1 MKHLLFDTLISIAC
15 LLLAARFAKIL
26 DTQDIDLGD
35 IPANFFPIYST
46 LSMRTANDNQL
57 MAQLPH
63 LCTVSILRKGLMLKD
78 YRSGK
83 LLHLYLFV
91 ILIGNS
97 WDIETNPGPDSRS
110 DDSLYLCGLCDVSV
124 GWEDR
129 GICCD
134 TCNVWYHIDCQ
145 GMSTTMYGVYNR
157 TLNKCMAWE
166 CVRCGM
172 PNFSTSLFDTSAF
185 LDVSN
190 RFETLST
197 LSEPDSP
204 IPDNIAPPPQAAS
217 SPIVQKEAKSK
228 TKKAVLNHP
237 LRILIMNCQS
247 INNKRAELHTVCIL
261 LLTRQN
267 QTSSWGMSHG

>member
-1 MKHLLFDTLISIAC
+1 MKHLLFDILISICC
-15 LLLAARFAKIL
+15 LPLAARFAKIL
-26 DTQDIDLGD
+26 DTQDIELDD
-35 IPANFFPIYST
+35 IPANFFPVYST

-63 LCTVSILRKGLMLKD
+63 LCTVTILRKGLWLKD

-91 ILIGNS
+91 ILISNS
-97 WDIETNPGPDSRS
+97 WDIETTPGLDSRS
-110 DDSLYLCGLCDVSV
+110 DDSLYLCGLCEASV

-134 TCNVWYHIDCQ
+134 TCNVWCHIDCQ
-145 GMSTTMYGVYNR
+145 GMSTTMYGVHDR
-157 TLNKCMAWE
+157 TLNKSLAWE

-172 PNFSTSLFDTSAF
+172 PNFSTSLFDTSAS

-204 IPDNIAPPPQAAS
+204 IPDNIGPQS
-217 SPIVQKEAKSK
+217 SFFAHS
-228 TKKAVLNHP
+228 
-237 LRILIMNCQS
+237 
-247 INNKRAELHTVCIL
+247 AE
-261 LLTRQN
+261 R
-267 QTSSWGMSHG
+267 S

>member
-1 MKHLLFDTLISIAC
+1 MKHLLLDFLIPIAC

-26 DTQDIDLGD
+26 DTQDIDLDD
-35 IPANFFPIYST
+35 IPANFFPVYST

-63 LCTVSILRKGLMLKD
+63 LCTVSILRKGLRLKY

-110 DDSLYLCGLCDVSV
+110 NDSLYLCGLCDV

-134 TCNVWYHIDCQ
+134 TCNGWYLIDCQ
-145 GMSTTMYGVYNR
+145 GMLTTMYGVYNR
-157 TLNKCMAWE
+157 TLNKSMSWE

-172 PNFSTSLFDTSAF
+172 PNFSTSLFDTSAS

-204 IPDNIAPPPQAAS
+204 IPDNIAPPPPKQFLRPS
-217 SPIVQKEAKSK
+217 CRNMLNQRQKRRS
-228 TKKAVLNHP
+228 
-237 LRILIMNCQS
+237 
-247 INNKRAELHTVCIL
+247 
-261 LLTRQN
+261 
-267 QTSSWGMSHG
+267 